1 VFEGGFLG
9 LDNIGPI
16 DRSANLPDNGLLEQ
30 SDGTSWMA
38 LFCLNLLEISI
49 RLAETDST
57 YADLATKFFEH
68 FAYIASAM
76 YDAGLWDEE
85 DGFYYDVLRS
95 GDGRRMP
102 LRVRSMVGL
111 LPLCATTTARQSVL
125 ERMPGFLRGFLW
137 FLANKPE
144 YAGRVSRQDASFGTP
159 GYLLSIVDTERL
171 VRMLD
176 RMLDEREF
184 LSPHGLRSLSA
195 YHRDHPFTI
204 HIDGMDATV
213 NYEPAESSTPL
224 FGGNSNWRGPVWFPV
239 NYLLIEALRRFDD
252 YLGDAFKVEYPTGSG
267 TKLTLREIAHDL
279 GDRLIALY
287 RPDEA
292 GNRPAFGGD
301 ARFAGPGW
309 KDQLLFFEYFDG
321 DTGKG
326 LGASHQTGWTGLV
339 ADLVLR
345 RYGIGEGS

>member
-16 DRSANLPDNGLLEQ
+16 DRSAQLPDNGVLEQ

-38 LFCLNLLEISI
+38 LFCLNLLEISV
-49 RLAETDST
+49 RLAQNDLT
-57 YADLATKFFEH
+57 YTDLATKFFEH

-76 YDAGLWDEE
+76 YERGLWDEK

-95 GDGRRMP
+95 GDGQRVP

-111 LPLCATTTARQSVL
+111 LPLCATTAARSSVL
-125 ERMPGFLRGFLW
+125 DRMTDFAFRFHW
-137 FLANKPE
+137 FVANKPQ
-144 YAGRVSRQDASFGTP
+144 YAERVSRQAATLGTP

-171 VRMLD
+171 VRMLA

-195 YHRDHPFTI
+195 QHRDEPFTL
-204 HIDGMDATV
+204 HVDGLDAMV
-213 NYEPAESSTPL
+213 NYEPAESSTGL

-252 YLGDAFKVEYPTGSG
+252 YLGDEFVVEYPTGSG
-267 TKLTLREIAHDL
+267 SKQTLRHIAHDL
-279 GDRLIALY
+279 GDRLIGLY
-287 RPDEA
+287 RADAA

-301 ARFAGPGW
+301 PHFVAEGW

-326 LGASHQTGWTGLV
+326 LGASHQTGWTGLI

-345 RYGIGEGS
+345 RYGIGDA